1 MHFVLNEFLN
11 MLRYCIVAVI
21 IIIIIIIINYY
32 YICFEDIFKFG
43 DEIAQLV

>member
-11 MLRYCIVAVI
+11 MLRYCIVAV
-21 IIIIIIIINYY
+21 IIIIIIINYY